1 MKGIT
6 LSTISNNKQLHI
18 SVDPLLFEGVM
29 KPEPLKEYIGQSEFN
44 GFFLLTNAI
53 EILCERVNAAKA
65 EDMMDAIEGTIGE
78 IRDAD
83 ILIKIADDQMSASI
97 KIEAPHSGAIP
108 SVQSCVKL
116 LHQQGVKR
124 GVSTKRIA
132 ALMKQASEASPGTEF
147 TEQVAKGLPPRTGKP
162 SFVKPLVPNALD
174 RVLKPKLNNEGKA
187 DMRNLGEISCV
198 QANQSVARNMPPSN
212 GRQGYTVTG
221 APLKAEAGD
230 WKEVKLG
237 KNTEVS
243 KKDKNL
249 IIASITGQPKFED
262 GKMTVDDTFES
273 KGVNVG
279 TGNIEYDGAV
289 IVNGDVK
296 ESMVVVAKGDIT
308 INGFVESATLRAG
321 GDIIITEGAMG
332 KMHEEDCK
340 LYANGS
346 IFVTHGQGLD
356 IVAGKHV
363 NIQKQLAYS
372 RIKCKGKVTVGDI
385 KNPMGTVFASDI
397 KCYST
402 VRAGSVG
409 AVSGSSLTIDF
420 SEGINLLTDR
430 HEVLLKHLKLI
441 RGNNFDHEVK
451 LRDIHKQAI
460 PESLKR
466 QLDRADVVFDSEKK
480 LLDWLEKMNIEMEK
494 AKVTYE
500 EDAKIIANKELFQGV
515 IVKMNKRN
523 WRSEREYPKCCV
535 KLVDGKW
542 EYDPL
547 T

>member
-6 LSTISNNKQLHI
+6 LSTISNENQLHA

-29 KPEPLKEYIGQSEFN
+29 QADAFKEFVSQSEYS
-44 GFFLLTNAI
+44 GFYLLTNAI
-53 EILCERVNAAKA
+53 DILCERVNAAKA
-65 EDMMDAIEGTIGE
+65 EDMMDKVEATIGE
-78 IRDAD
+78 VRDAD
-83 ILIKIADDQMSASI
+83 ILIKISEDQMSASI

-108 SVQSCVKL
+108 SVKNCLKL
-116 LHQQGVKR
+116 LNQQGVQR
-124 GVSTKRIA
+124 GISTKRIA
-132 ALMKQASEASPGTEF
+132 LLMKQASDASPGTEF
-147 TEQVAKGLPPRTGKP
+147 TEQVAKGLPARKGKS
-162 SFVKPLVPNALD
+162 SFVKPLVPNALE
-174 RVLKPKLNNEGKA
+174 RVLQPKLDADGKA

-198 QANQSVARNMPPSN
+198 QANQAVARNMPPSK
-212 GRQGYTVTG
+212 GRNGYTVTG
-221 APLKAEAGD
+221 EPLQAEAGE
-230 WKEVKLG
+230 WKDFKLG

-249 IIASITGQPKFED
+249 IIASVTGQPKFED

-279 TGNIEYDGAV
+279 TGNIDYDGAV

-296 ESMVVVAKGDIT
+296 ESMIVVAKGDIT
-308 INGFVESATLRAG
+308 INGFVESATIRAG

-372 RIKCKGKVTVGDI
+372 RVKCKGMVTVGDP
-385 KNPMGTVFASDI
+385 KKPMGTVFASEI

-409 AVSGSSLTIDF
+409 AVSGSSLTVDF
-420 SEGINLLTDR
+420 SEGINLLNER
-430 HEVLLKHLKLI
+430 HEVLLKHLRSI
-441 RGNNFDHEVK
+441 RGNNFDHQVK
-451 LRDIHKQAI
+451 LRDIHKREI
-460 PESLKR
+460 PESLQR
-466 QLDRADVVFDSEKK
+466 QLDRADIVFDSEKK

-494 AKVTYE
+494 AKITYE
-500 EDAKIIANKELFQGV
+500 AEARIIANKELFQGV
-515 IVKMNKRN
+515 IVKLNKRH
-523 WRSEREYPKCCV
+523 WRSEREYPKCTI

-547 T
+547 V